1 MRSSVPGEGGSHQEV
16 HLGRQLPYTPQQQLQ
31 HLELLTSDDDP
42 TRAPDHVTRASA
54 GWRRRRL
61 LLLPALLVQPIH
73 QHDHSVPALQREVR
87 LLGLLLRLGHGGGDA
102 GQGRGSGHGG
112 GDAGQGGGSGHGG
125 CDKWLATTHSA
136 NISMHDIAK
145 LSFYCFM
152 THSVIVTVL

>member
-31 HLELLTSDDDP
+31 NLELLTSDDDP

-87 LLGLLLRLGHGGGDA
+87 LLGLLLRLGHGG
-102 GQGRGSGHGG
+102 
-112 GDAGQGGGSGHGG
+112 